1 MFVGI
6 FIVQAHQDNIFQMLS
21 LRRKKKLI
29 KWASLFSSDVS
40 RGSANKETKRQEE
53 DKEHSKVAEGRC

>member
-1 MFVGI
+1 M
-6 FIVQAHQDNIFQMLS
+6 
-21 LRRKKKLI
+21 I

-53 DKEHSKVAEGRC
+53 DKEDVKVAEGSMLNMSLKGRHLLLISTSFHFTRKI